1 MMFKME
7 WYVFAIGA
15 AIFFTLFQIA
25 RKKAL
30 MKAHAMNFEAARAI
44 FVVLIGLFLI
54 PFMDW
59 SFDKGILFLVYGISL
74 IATVGILF
82 TAKAFRHNDISFI
95 SPLANLRP
103 AFVAVLAYFFLSES
117 LGVKEMIGIGI
128 LIVSAYLLEADHH
141 LSDFVAPIKHLMK
154 SRESLYFIFATFLF
168 SIGTI
173 FDKYIIGSK
182 ITNIYTYFFLVWLF
196 IAINFNIIHAFL
208 YGFKE
213 VAACIKKTKYLPI
226 VVALLSVTGNLLTLK
241 AFSMAYVSLVT
252 PIIILSSLMI
262 VIFGG
267 RFFHEKYLTYRI
279 VISVL
284 MILGAYLIII

>member
-1 MMFKME
+1 MFKME

-15 AIFFTLFQIA
+15 AIFYTLFQIA

-30 MKAHAMNFEAARAI
+30 MKAHAMNFESIRTI

-59 SFDKGILFLVYGISL
+59 SFDKGILFLVYGVSL

-82 TAKAFRHNDISFI
+82 TAKAFRHNDISLI

-117 LGVKEMIGIGI
+117 LGVKQMIGIGI
-128 LIVSAYLLEADHH
+128 LLVSAYLLEADHH

-154 SRESLYFIFATFLF
+154 SKESLYFIFAMFLF
-168 SIGTI
+168 SIGSI

-182 ITNIYTYFFLVWLF
+182 ITNVFTYFFLIWVF
-196 IAINFNIIHAFL
+196 IAINFNIVHAFL

-213 VAACIKKTKYLPI
+213 IKACLKKTRYLPF
-226 VVALLSVTGNLLTLK
+226 VVALFSVAGSLFALQ
-241 AFSMAYVSLVT
+241 AISMAYVSLVM
-252 PIIILSSLMI
+252 PSIILSSLMI

-267 RFFHEKYLTYRI
+267 TFFHEKYLSYRI

-284 MILGAYLIII
+284 MILGAYLIIV